1 MIKRIINNFSI
12 KTVGVL
18 GVGQMG
24 SGIGLVGARDA
35 KLKVKFYDINNNI
48 LEKGQNNVRKFLE
61 KSVAKKKLSEE
72 EYYNIQSRISYSSY
86 LEDLQDCD
94 FIVEAVS
101 ENLKIKEDIFKSV
114 EKIVSEETIISS
126 NTSSIS
132 LTKLA
137 SFLQKPERFIGMH
150 FFNPVPIM
158 KVVEIIKAIQTS
170 EKTVDL
176 TKNLT
181 LKMNKEFIIAKD
193 VPGFITNRIL
203 MPWINEAIYALQEN
217 IASKEDIDKVMKLG
231 TNVPMGPLTLADFI
245 GLDTCLAIMR
255 VLFEGMGDQKF
266 APCPLLVKYVDA
278 GYYGRKSG
286 RGFYN
291 YRE

>member
-24 SGIGLVGARDA
+24 SGIGIVTSRDA
-35 KLKVKFYDINNNI
+35 KLKVKFYDINNPI
-48 LEKGQNNVRKFLE
+48 LEKGQNNIRQFLE
-61 KSVAKKKLSEE
+61 KSLKKKKITEE
-72 EYYNIQSRISYSSY
+72 EYYQIQSRISYSSY
-86 LEDLQDCD
+86 MEDLQDCD
-94 FIVEAVS
+94 FIIEAVS
-101 ENLKIKEDIFKSV
+101 ENLEIKENIFKSI
-114 EKIVSEETIISS
+114 EKIVSEDAIISS

-137 SFLQKPERFIGMH
+137 NFLQKPERFVGMH

-158 KVVEIIKAIQTS
+158 KIIEIIKAIQTS
-170 EKTVDL
+170 EKTVQKTQQLASQMKKD
-176 TKNLT
+176 
-181 LKMNKEFIIAKD
+181 FVIAKD

-203 MPWINEAIYALQEN
+203 MPYINEAIFALQEN
-217 IASKEDIDKVMKLG
+217 IGSKEDIDKVMKLG
-231 TNVPMGPLTLADFI
+231 TNVPMGPLTLADFV

-255 VLFEGMGDQKF
+255 VLYEGLGDQKF

-286 RGFYN
+286 KGFYD
-291 YRE
+291 Y